1 MNSDDVVLTSEA
13 IAAGVV
19 PERYDNYAD
28 EILVANGAPP
38 RWYASLPY
46 VGVVA
51 ALAYYVYVRAFDPV
65 NVVFAGLFIVWL
77 LYTPIA
83 KRRGW
88 YFLPL

>member
-19 PERYDNYAD
+19 PGHYENYAD

-38 RWYASLPY
+38 RWYMPLAYLA
-46 VGVVA
+46 VVA
-51 ALAYYVYVRAFDPV
+51 ALAYFVYVRAFEPV
-65 NVVFAGLFIVWL
+65 NLGFAGLFIVWL

-83 KRRGW
+83 RRRGW
-88 YFLPL
+88 YYLPL